1 MLVEI
6 IRVIIQKIFQDKL
19 IMGLIIMC
27 IVAVFVTGQHGDGNK
42 RLYSKQNGNQEI
54 GEGEENPDGQPQGQ
68 QAAQNQQGNQSTQ
81 AAPQGQNQQQPQSQG
96 QKMLTQPQAAPAGQT
111 PVSGQD
117 VKIYSDFVAW
127 WLNKAMDYNPA
138 TADASHKEVAKW
150 AQPAV
155 TNAYSSVF
163 WAEDRMQA
171 INSGSKS
178 CSFQLIETK
187 PLAINPDGTVVVKAT
202 GVLVIGD
209 VGYPAQ
215 SEQLFLTFQVKKDE
229 SGMRIV
235 NFVAE
240 SAGIR

>member
-1 MLVEI
+1 MLIEI
-6 IRVIIQKIFQDKL
+6 IRAIVQKIFQDKL

-27 IVAVFVTGQHGDGNK
+27 IVAVFFTGQHGDSGNK
-42 RLYSKQNGNQEI
+42 RLFSKQNGNQDYA
-54 GEGEENPDGQPQGQ
+54 EGEENPDEQQPAQQSAGGPQGHNA
-68 QAAQNQQGNQSTQ
+68 QAQT
-81 AAPQGQNQQQPQSQG
+81 PPQSQG
-96 QKMLTQPQAAPAGQT
+96 QSLLTQPQATQPTQAAAAAEI
-111 PVSGQD
+111 
-117 VKIYSDFVAW
+117 KIYSDFVAW
-127 WLNKAMDYNPA
+127 WLTKGMDYNPA
-138 TADASHKEVAKW
+138 TADASHKEAAKW

-155 TNAYSSVF
+155 TNAFSSVF
-163 WAEDRMQA
+163 WAEERMQA
-171 INSGSKS
+171 ISAGSKS

-202 GVLVIGD
+202 GVLVNGD

-215 SEQLFLTFQVKKDE
+215 SEQLFLTFQVKKDN

>member
-68 QAAQNQQGNQSTQ
+68 QANQNQQ
-81 AAPQGQNQQQPQSQG
+81 APQGQSQQAQPQSQG
-96 QKMLTQPQAAPAGQT
+96 QKMLTQPQAAQAGQA
-111 PVSGQD
+111 PIAGQD